1 MKQHGGHKL
10 HMSMMAGIV
19 IVALLVGVGAGG
31 AFALALLACTAMM
44 VAMVWMMSRSM
55 NHSVDRP
62 GPVPIG
68 ERGEEPLN
76 TR

>member
-10 HMSMMAGIV
+10 HISMMAGIV
-19 IVALLVGVGAGG
+19 ILALLVGVGAGG

-55 NHSVDRP
+55 NHSVDRS
-62 GPVPIG
+62 GPVPMG

>member
-10 HMSMMAGIV
+10 HMAMMAGIV

-55 NHSVDRP
+55 NHSVDRSDSA
-62 GPVPIG
+62 PIG
-68 ERGEEPLN
+68 ERGEESLN